1 MLGKIAGH
9 TCVVRGNTRIKDSS
23 VTFHGIPKE
32 MERRVQWLKVFD
44 IREEVIKES
53 TLVGCCH
60 FSDGGCSKEP
70 SITLGKRFA
79 SPLQSNHQR
88 KAAAVCFV
96 YGSARTAPG
105 ISSGLREISVLL
117 ALIAT

>member
-1 MLGKIAGH
+1 M
-9 TCVVRGNTRIKDSS
+9 
-23 VTFHGIPKE
+23 
-32 MERRVQWLKVFD
+32 FD

-53 TLVGCCH
+53 TRVCCRH
-60 FSDGGCSKEP
+60 FPDGGCSKEP
-70 SITLGKRFA
+70 SITLGKCFA
-79 SPLQSNHQR
+79 SPLQC

>member
-1 MLGKIAGH
+1 MFG
-9 TCVVRGNTRIKDSS
+9 
-23 VTFHGIPKE
+23 
-32 MERRVQWLKVFD
+32 
-44 IREEVIKES
+44 IREEVVKES
-53 TLVGCCH
+53 TRVCCRH
-60 FSDGGCSKEP
+60 FSDGGYSKEP

-105 ISSGLREISVLL
+105 ISSRLREISVLL
-117 ALIAT
+117 VLIAT

>member
-1 MLGKIAGH
+1 M
-9 TCVVRGNTRIKDSS
+9 TFVRKSLRRVPEFAV
-23 VTFHGIPKE
+23 VTFL
-32 MERRVQWLKVFD
+32 MEAVAKN
-44 IREEVIKES
+44 
-53 TLVGCCH
+53 
-60 FSDGGCSKEP
+60 P

-105 ISSGLREISVLL
+105 ISSRLREISVLL

>member
-1 MLGKIAGH
+1 M
-9 TCVVRGNTRIKDSS
+9 
-23 VTFHGIPKE
+23 
-32 MERRVQWLKVFD
+32 FD

-53 TLVGCCH
+53 TCVCCRH
-60 FSDGGCSKEP
+60 FPDGGCSKEP

-79 SPLQSNHQR
+79 SLQSNHQR

-96 YGSARTAPG
+96 CGSARTAPG
-105 ISSGLREISVLL
+105 ISSRLREISVLL